1 MLPDMNISKIKNSL
15 VVSSNDLVHAKYN
28 LSLWQKRVFVYAI
41 SQLEKEDAVF
51 KPLRIEIAE
60 VIRFFKASSG
70 TKNYNA
76 IIEAPKNLDRT
87 IEIPYFT
94 AEGGLRYGFVKLL
107 QSYTIPADAQSHNQ
121 YIEIQFNSDL
131 RTHLLDLREK
141 FLKYDIR
148 NVIELQSTYSFR
160 MFEILKS
167 YEFRHSIEL
176 DIDYLRE
183 ILEVTDKYT
192 KYKDFRIY
200 IIDKAQ
206 SDLLK
211 YCDICFTYEER
222 KGNKGKKIESL
233 IFHIRKNSPGSQA
246 SQSEQAKGEKSTLI
260 KIVEK
265 REKSTQ
271 VEVLAK
277 GEKSTENT
285 EKSIEPD
292 FVENPAFEQLIM
304 ELSPVVVTKFGV
316 SLRVFMQLAEKN
328 TEATIRQAVQL
339 TEKAMQSGRVERV
352 AGFFVEAVR
361 GNYQDSVNLKKQ
373 SEAHQAAD
381 RKAKAE
387 TAKKMEQAAK
397 LEQEQAIR
405 KEIARKIQIIK
416 DLVAQQSPL
425 IDQAIS
431 DMQRSMF
438 SGGYDDQKTI
448 EENLETPMFSGV
460 FMNFLIKL
468 DPSVFVAKQNP

>member
-1 MLPDMNISKIKNSL
+1 
-15 VVSSNDLVHAKYN
+15 
-28 LSLWQKRVFVYAI
+28 
-41 SQLEKEDAVF
+41 
-51 KPLRIEIAE
+51 
-60 VIRFFKASSG
+60 
-70 TKNYNA
+70 
-76 IIEAPKNLDRT
+76 
-87 IEIPYFT
+87 
-94 AEGGLRYGFVKLL
+94 
-107 QSYTIPADAQSHNQ
+107 
-121 YIEIQFNSDL
+121 
-131 RTHLLDLREK
+131 
-141 FLKYDIR
+141 
-148 NVIELQSTYSFR
+148 
-160 MFEILKS
+160 
-167 YEFRHSIEL
+167 
-176 DIDYLRE
+176 
-183 ILEVTDKYT
+183 
-192 KYKDFRIY
+192 
-200 IIDKAQ
+200 
-206 SDLLK
+206 
-211 YCDICFTYEER
+211 
-222 KGNKGKKIESL
+222 
-233 IFHIRKNSPGSQA
+233 
-246 SQSEQAKGEKSTLI
+246 
-260 KIVEK
+260 
-265 REKSTQ
+265 